1 MNNLNKE
8 LLTFLDESPSRFHAV
23 ANLGKMLDEAGYK
36 RISES
41 CEWDLEAGGKYY
53 VTRNSSALIA
63 FRISSVPFKGFMMSA
78 SHSDSPS
85 FHVKVNAEM
94 ENSDGYIRINTEKYG
109 GCLMTPWFDRPLTV
123 SGRLLVETETGI
135 ESRLVYVDKDLLMI
149 PNVAIHMNRAVNDGY
164 KYDPK
169 CDSIPLFGLNQSK
182 GGFMKAVAEAAGVSE
197 DQILAHDL
205 YINVRQKGFQWGI
218 NDEFISSAAIDDLQ
232 CAFGCYKGFM
242 AATESENVPVFV
254 LFDNEEVGS
263 NTKQGAN
270 GTFLE
275 EVIDK
280 ICGAFGVEKASAVA
294 NSFMVS
300 ADNAHAVHPN
310 HPEYADATHRPKMNG
325 GIVIKHG
332 TKYATDGASQ
342 AIFAAICKKAGVPV
356 QYFFNRSDLAGGGTL
371 GCISISH
378 VSLNTVDIGLPQLA
392 MHSCIETAGS
402 MDTEYLVKAMTQV
415 YSTSFTEVNGTFTLK

>member
-1 MNNLNKE
+1 MSNYNAE
-8 LLTFLDESPSRFHAV
+8 LLKFLDESPSRFHAV
-23 ANLGKMLDEAGYK
+23 ANLGKMLDEAGYT
-36 RISES
+36 RIAES
-41 CEWDLEAGGKYY
+41 QKWNLEKGGKYY
-53 VTRNSSALIA
+53 LTKNGSALIA
-63 FRISSVPFKGFMMSA
+63 FRIPTTDFKGFIMSG

-85 FHVKVNAEM
+85 FHIKVNAEM
-94 ENSDGYIRINTEKYG
+94 ENSDGYIRLNTETYG
-109 GCLMTPWFDRPLTV
+109 GTLMTPWFDRPLTV
-123 SGRLLVETETGI
+123 SGRLLIETETGI
-135 ESRLVYVDKDLLMI
+135 ETKLVYVDKDLLMI

-169 CDSIPLFGLNQSK
+169 CDTLPLFGLSQSK
-182 GGFMKAVAEAAGVSE
+182 GNFMKAVAEAAGVEE
-197 DQILAHDL
+197 DKILGHDL
-205 YINVRQKGFQWGI
+205 YINCRQKGFQWGT
-218 NDEFISSAAIDDLQ
+218 NDEFISAPAIDDLQ
-232 CAFGCYKGFM
+232 CAFGCYHGFM
-242 AATESENVPVFV
+242 NATESENVPVFA

-275 EVIDK
+275 DTVEK
-280 ICGAFGVEKASAVA
+280 ICMAFGLDTANAVA
-294 NSFMVS
+294 NSFMIS

-310 HPEYADATHRPKMNG
+310 HPEYADATHRPKMNQ

-332 TKYATDGASQ
+332 TRYATDGASQ
-342 AIFAAICKKAGVPV
+342 AIFSAICKKAGVPL

-392 MHSCIETAGS
+392 MHSCIETGGS
-402 MDTEYLVKAMTQV
+402 KDTEYLVNAMTQA

>member
-1 MNNLNKE
+1 MSNYNAE
-8 LLTFLDESPSRFHAV
+8 LLKFLDESPSRFHAV
-23 ANLGKMLDEAGYK
+23 ANLGKMLDDAGYK

-41 CEWDLEAGGKYY
+41 HEWDLEAGGKYY
-53 VTRNSSALIA
+53 VTKNGSALIA
-63 FRISSVPFKGFMMSA
+63 FRIPTGNFKGFMMSA

-94 ENSDGYIRINTEKYG
+94 ENSDGYIRINTETYG

-135 ESRLVYVDKDLLMI
+135 ETKLVYVDKDLLMI

-169 CDSIPLFGLNQSK
+169 CDTIPLFGLSGSK
-182 GGFMKAVAEAAGVSE
+182 GGFMKAVAEAAGVTE
-197 DQILAHDL
+197 DKILGHDL
-205 YINVRQKGFQWGI
+205 FLNIRQKGYQWGT
-218 NDEFISSAAIDDLQ
+218 NDEFISSAALDDLQ
-232 CAFGCYKGFM
+232 CAFGCFHGFM
-242 AATESENVPVFV
+242 NATESENVPVFA

-275 EVIDK
+275 DCVDK
-280 ICGAFGVEKASAVA
+280 ICGAFGIDKASAVA

-332 TKYATDGASQ
+332 TRYATDGASQ
-342 AIFAAICKKAGVPV
+342 AIFVAICKKAGVPL

-392 MHSCIETAGS
+392 MHSCIETGGS
-402 MDTEYLVKAMTQV
+402 KDTEYLVKAMTQA
-415 YSTSFTEVNGTFTLK
+415 YSMSFTETNGTFTLK

>member
-23 ANLGKMLDEAGYK
+23 ANLGKMLEEAGYK
-36 RISES
+36 RLSES
-41 CEWDLEAGGKYY
+41 YEWDLEEGGKYY
-53 VTRNSSALIA
+53 VTRNGSALIA
-63 FRISSVPFKGFMMSA
+63 FRVPTASFKGFMMSA

-94 ENSDGYIRINTEKYG
+94 TNADGYVRINTEKYG
-109 GCLMTPWFDRPLTV
+109 GCLITPWMDRPLTV
-123 SGRLLVETETGI
+123 SGRLLVETENGI
-135 ESRLVYVDKDLLMI
+135 ETKLVYVDKDLLMI
-149 PNVAIHMNRAVNDGY
+149 PNVAIHMNREVNDGF

-169 CDSIPLFGLNQSK
+169 CDSIPLFGLSESK
-182 GGFMKAVAEAAGVSE
+182 GNFMKAVAEAAGVEE
-197 DQILAHDL
+197 DAILGHDL
-205 YINVRQKGFQWGI
+205 FLCIRQKGFQWGS
-218 NDEFISSAAIDDLQ
+218 NDEFISSAALDDLQ
-232 CAFGCYKGFM
+232 CAFGCYKGFVN
-242 AATESENVPVFV
+242 AADSESVPMFV

-263 NTKQGAN
+263 STKQGAD

-275 EVIDK
+275 EVIEK
-280 ICGAFGVEKASAVA
+280 ICGAFGVEKASAAA

-332 TKYATDGASQ
+332 TRYATDGASQ
-342 AIFAAICKKAGVPV
+342 AVFAAVCKKAGVPL

-371 GCISISH
+371 GNISIAH
-378 VSLNTVDIGLPQLA
+378 VSMNTVDIGLPQLA
-392 MHSCIETAGS
+392 MHSSIETGGS
-402 MDTEYLVKAMTQV
+402 KDTEYLVKAMTQL
-415 YSTSFTEVNGTFTLK
+415 YSMTFKEVNGTFTLK

>member
-1 MNNLNKE
+1 MSNYNAE
-8 LLTFLDESPSRFHAV
+8 LLKFLDESPSRFHAV
-23 ANLGKMLDEAGYK
+23 ANLGKMLDDAGYK

-41 CEWDLEAGGKYY
+41 HEWDLEAGGKYY
-53 VTRNSSALIA
+53 VTKNGSALIA
-63 FRISSVPFKGFMMSA
+63 FRIPTGNFKGFMMSA

-94 ENSDGYIRINTEKYG
+94 ENSDGYIRINTETYG

-135 ESRLVYVDKDLLMI
+135 ETKLVYVDKDLLMI

-169 CDSIPLFGLNQSK
+169 CDTIPLFGLSGSK
-182 GGFMKAVAEAAGVSE
+182 GGFMKAVAEAAGVTE
-197 DQILAHDL
+197 DKILGHDL
-205 YINVRQKGFQWGI
+205 FLNIRQKGYQWGT
-218 NDEFISSAAIDDLQ
+218 NDEFISSAALDDLQ
-232 CAFGCYKGFM
+232 CAFGCFHGFM
-242 AATESENVPVFV
+242 NATESENVPVFA

-275 EVIDK
+275 DCVDK
-280 ICGAFGVEKASAVA
+280 ICGAFGIDKASAVA

-332 TKYATDGASQ
+332 TRYATDGASQ
-342 AIFAAICKKAGVPV
+342 AIFVAICKKAGVPL

-392 MHSCIETAGS
+392 MHSCIETGGS
-402 MDTEYLVKAMTQV
+402 KDTEYLVKAMTQA
-415 YSTSFTEVNGTFTLK
+415 YSMSFTEVNGTFTLK

>member
-1 MNNLNKE
+1 MSNYNAE
-8 LLTFLDESPSRFHAV
+8 LLKFLDESPSRFHAV
-23 ANLGKMLDEAGYK
+23 ANLGRMLDEAGYK

-41 CEWDLEAGGKYY
+41 HEWDLEAGGKYY
-53 VTRNSSALIA
+53 VTKNGSALIA
-63 FRISSVPFKGFMMSA
+63 FRIPTVPFKGFMMSA

-94 ENSDGYIRINTEKYG
+94 ISADGYVRINTEKYG
-109 GCLMTPWFDRPLTV
+109 GCHMAPWMDRPLTV
-123 SGRLLVETETGI
+123 SGRLLIETENGI
-135 ESRLVYVDKDLLMI
+135 ETKLVYVDKDLMMI
-149 PNVAIHMNRAVNDGY
+149 PNVAIHMNRNINDGY

-169 CDSIPLFGLNQSK
+169 CDSIPMFGLSEAK
-182 GGFMKAVAEAAGVSE
+182 GGFMKAVAEAAGVTE
-197 DQILAHDL
+197 EQILGHDL
-205 YINVRQKGFQWGI
+205 YLNIRQKGFQWGV
-218 NDEFISSAAIDDLQ
+218 NNEFISSAALDDLQ
-232 CAFGCYKGFM
+232 CAFGCYHGFM
-242 AATESENVPVFV
+242 NAAESSNVPVFA

-275 EVIDK
+275 DTVEK
-280 ICGAFGVEKASAVA
+280 ICAAFDVEVASAVA

-332 TKYATDGASQ
+332 TRYATDGASQ
-342 AIFAAICKKAGVPV
+342 AIFVAICKKAGVPL

-392 MHSCIETAGS
+392 MHSCIETGGS
-402 MDTEYLVKAMTQV
+402 LDTEYLVKAMTQA
-415 YSTSFTEVNGTFTLK
+415 YSMSFTETNGTFTLK